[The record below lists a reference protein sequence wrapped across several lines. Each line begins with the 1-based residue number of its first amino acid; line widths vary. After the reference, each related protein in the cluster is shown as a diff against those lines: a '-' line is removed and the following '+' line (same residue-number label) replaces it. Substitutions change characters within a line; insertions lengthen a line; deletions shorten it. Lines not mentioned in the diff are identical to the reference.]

1 MKLPGTL
8 AAAAAAI
15 LLLFGFSA
23 DAQKL
28 VSLPKAS
35 DTVTGTL
42 PSGIS
47 YYIVTDSE
55 CKGYADFALVQKG
68 PVEKTLSRELLSD
81 LPNFRKDKPYEFL
94 SRRGIGYNDD
104 GFVSYSDSC
113 NIFRLRGVHTD
124 DSTVT
129 DTTLLMLF
137 ALGSRYPYEQAV
149 IISGDVNSS
158 QIRERMDVFSMMVTP
173 REKSPE
179 RNSQLWR
186 PSGGKVL
193 RYRESSGEEA
203 AFSISYTSPRTP
215 PDVMPTVQSTVTK
228 LFAAELGFIV
238 KHRVSQYFRLHGI
251 ASGGLEWR
259 YRSSADSPLCEKY
272 TLTVKTLPSQIE
284 KAVKACAEIF
294 ADLDQKGAGTA
305 EYSLARELFVI
316 EPVSH
321 ERRCISA
328 FLYSAPLAS
337 CEEEDNYLRS
347 RKISAERE
355 VPYFNSFVSALLGP
369 SANLEF
375 SLTSPAVSSC
385 PSVEE
390 LGDIFSSAWLKSPAN
405 TSFHNV
411 AADSSKLSGP
421 SMKVKLKS
429 SVSEPVTGGTMWT
442 FSNGMRVIYK
452 QSGSERS
459 FRYCLL
465 LNGGYSKVAGLRRGE
480 GGFVQDIFSLYSIAG
495 LEGSTFRSMLEANKV
510 SLSCTVTES
519 DMRLSG
525 EAPSERLQ
533 LVLKALVSA
542 ASSRK
547 MDRKAFP
554 LFKGSAAAALAGGR
568 KEREALD
575 VLMDSLLIPDY
586 RYTAVRDLAAL
597 GDDLPARADEYFSA
611 QLRNCSDG
619 VLILT
624 GNLDEFELKKQLMR
638 YLGGFETSSRHS
650 VRPAISLSAPT
661 SVQTFTEWAPMM
673 KTGDGIPS
681 VNMALT
687 AAMPFSPERDMS
699 FRIALKIMRERIIS
713 ELPELGM
720 SVSVS
725 GRYELFPMERM
736 SVHLSLRQVPGEGLP
751 EGVISED
758 PLVAISQIRSL
769 LADIA
774 STGIGERELNF
785 HKTWLG
791 SELERERASREGIEQ
806 AAILR
811 YSLGKDIASRYKAQL
826 KSVDASSV
834 KQVLSAIAGGGRVE
848 YIVY

>member
-1 MKLPGTL
+1 MKLPGTI
-8 AAAAAAI
+8 AAAAAA
-15 LLLFGFSA
+15 LFLLFGFSA

-28 VSLPKAS
+28 ISLPKAS

-68 PVEKTLSRELLSD
+68 PLEKALARELLSD

-149 IISGDVNSS
+149 IVSGDVNSS

-179 RNSQLWR
+179 RSSALWR

-193 RYRESSGEEA
+193 EYRESSGEEA
-203 AFSISYTSPRTP
+203 SFSISYSSPRTP
-215 PDVMPTVQSTVTK
+215 ADVMPTVQSTVTK

-251 ASGGLEWR
+251 ASGGLEWG

-272 TLTVKTLPSQIE
+272 TLTVRTLPSQIE
-284 KAVKACAEIF
+284 KAVRACADIF
-294 ADLDQKGAGTA
+294 ADLDQNGAGIA
-305 EYSLARELFVI
+305 EYSLARDLFVI

-321 ERRCISA
+321 ERRCIST
-328 FLYSAPLAS
+328 FLYSSPLAS
-337 CEEEDNYLRS
+337 CEEEDKYLRS

-355 VPYFNSFVSALLGP
+355 APFFNSFVSALLGP

-375 SLTSPAVSSC
+375 SLAAPAARC

-390 LGDIFSSAWLKSPAN
+390 LGEFFSSAWLRSPAN

-411 AADSSKLSGP
+411 AADSSKLSGT

-429 SVSEPVTGGTMWT
+429 SVPEPVTGGTMWT
-442 FSNGMRVIYK
+442 FSNGMRVIFK

-465 LNGGYSKVAGLRRGE
+465 LQGGYSRVAGLRRGE
-480 GGFVQDIFSLYSIAG
+480 GGFVQDIFSLYSICG

-547 MDRKAFP
+547 MDKKAFG
-554 LFKGSAAAALAGGR
+554 LFKSNAAVALAGGR

-586 RYTAVRDLAAL
+586 RYTAVRDYAAL

-650 VRPAISLSAPT
+650 VRPPISLSAPT

-673 KTGDGIPS
+673 KTGDGVPG
-681 VNMALT
+681 VNMAIS

-699 FRIALKIMRERIIS
+699 FRIALKILRERIIS
-713 ELPELGM
+713 ALPELGM
-720 SVSVS
+720 SVTVS
-725 GRYELFPMERM
+725 GRYELFPLERM
-736 SVHLSLRQVPGEGLP
+736 SVHLSLRQIPEEGLP
-751 EGVISED
+751 EGIITED

-774 STGIGERELNF
+774 STKISDGELNF
-785 HKTWLG
+785 HKAWLG
-791 SELERERASREGIEQ
+791 SELDRERASREGIEQ

-834 KQVLSAIAGGGRVE
+834 KQVLGAIAAGGRVE